1 MAIINYAIQSEL
13 NIYLLSAL
21 QIKVERREHK
31 SVDAAIKVSSCI
43 GLHCNLKPH
52 LYTGYKYCKFLP

>member
-1 MAIINYAIQSEL
+1 MAIMNYAIQSEL

-31 SVDAAIKVSSCI
+31 SLDTIIKVSSCVDHMWSQAPPS
-43 GLHCNLKPH
+43 L
-52 LYTGYKYCKFLP
+52 